1 MTNNA
6 NVVLEAIHKLIAGKN
21 LPISVNPQKIKDET
35 GLSDQE
41 LKVALS
47 EIADNDSNVVLLAG
61 SDTFTNV
68 SLSLGFK

>member
-6 NVVLEAIHKLIAGKN
+6 NLVLKAIRKLIAGRN
-21 LPISVNPQKIKDET
+21 LPTSVTPQKIKDET

-47 EIADNDSNVVLLAG
+47 EIADNDSNVVLLDG